1 MKNNQASRR
10 STLSRSDNDRSATN
24 IKATDVNLNKIF
36 EN

>member
-1 MKNNQASRR
+1 MNNNQAI
-10 STLSRSDNDRSATN
+10 LSRSDDRSATN